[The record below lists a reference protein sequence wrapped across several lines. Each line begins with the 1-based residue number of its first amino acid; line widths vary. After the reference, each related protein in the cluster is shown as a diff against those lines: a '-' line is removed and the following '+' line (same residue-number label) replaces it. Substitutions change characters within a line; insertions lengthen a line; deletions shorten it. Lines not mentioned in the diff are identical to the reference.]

1 MSSPFSKPSEFGGG
15 SFFKPGDHMNDLAIL
30 VEPTKVNKDVPNT
43 YNGVTKNRDEAF
55 GRFTFFATQESLDN
69 GIPTEIVED
78 AKSVHGMLTS
88 TMERVIGGAIVA
100 IVRKIPTKAGS
111 GYAFRDVE
119 ADVEAK
125 VAAYYT
131 AREAKVAEALADVPD
146 FD

>member
-15 SFFKPGDHMNDLAIL
+15 AYFKPGDHMNDLAIL
-30 VEPTKVNKDVPNT
+30 VEPTKINKDVPNT

-55 GRFTFFATQESLDN
+55 GRFTIFATSEALDS
-69 GIPTEIVED
+69 GQPSEILED

-88 TMERVIGGAIVA
+88 TMEKVIGGALVA
-100 IVRKIPTKAGS
+100 VVRKVKTGAGA

-119 ADVEAK
+119 KDVEAK
-125 VAAYYT
+125 VAAYFT
-131 AREAKVAEALADVPD
+131 AREAAVAEALADAPS